1 MCERGKS
8 DRARTFLGG
17 MIAFNKRNSTM
28 DCRVRDFSATGARV
42 QLTNTAIVPDQF
54 DLTIARKE
62 RSFRASMVWRSG
74 NEAGVAFLGE
84 YNNENARA
92 AGVGQAPAT
101 KRS

>member
-1 MCERGKS
+1 
-8 DRARTFLGG
+8 
-17 MIAFNKRNSTM
+17 M

-42 QLTNTAIVPDQF
+42 HLTNTAIVPDQF

-62 RSFRASMVWRSG
+62 RSFRASMVWRSV

-84 YNNENARA
+84 YNNENGRA

>member
-1 MCERGKS
+1 M
-8 DRARTFLGG
+8 
-17 MIAFNKRNSTM
+17 
-28 DCRVRDFSATGARV
+28 RDFSATGARV

-62 RSFRASMVWRSG
+62 RSFRARMVWRSV

-84 YNNENARA
+84 YNNENGRA

>member
-1 MCERGKS
+1 M
-8 DRARTFLGG
+8 
-17 MIAFNKRNSTM
+17 
-28 DCRVRDFSATGARV
+28 RDFSATGARV

-62 RSFRASMVWRSG
+62 RSFRASMVWRSV

-84 YNNENARA
+84 YNNENGRA

>member
-1 MCERGKS
+1 
-8 DRARTFLGG
+8 
-17 MIAFNKRNSTM
+17 TM

-42 QLTNTAIVPDQF
+42 QLTN

-62 RSFRASMVWRSG
+62 RSFRASMVWRSV

>member
-28 DCRVRDFSATGARV
+28 DCRVRDFSATGARD
-42 QLTNTAIVPDQF
+42 LPYRNYPDQF

-62 RSFRASMVWRSG
+62 RSFRASMVWRSV

>member
-1 MCERGKS
+1 MSERGKS

-42 QLTNTAIVPDQF
+42 QLTN

-62 RSFRASMVWRSG
+62 RSFRASMVWRSV
-74 NEAGVAFLGE
+74 NEAG
-84 YNNENARA
+84 
-92 AGVGQAPAT
+92 
-101 KRS
+101 

>member
-1 MCERGKS
+1 
-8 DRARTFLGG
+8 
-17 MIAFNKRNSTM
+17 
-28 DCRVRDFSATGARV
+28 
-42 QLTNTAIVPDQF
+42 
-54 DLTIARKE
+54 
-62 RSFRASMVWRSG
+62 MVWRSV

>member
-1 MCERGKS
+1 
-8 DRARTFLGG
+8 LGG
-17 MIAFNKRNSTM
+17 MIAFNKRNSTV

-42 QLTNTAIVPDQF
+42 QLTN

-62 RSFRASMVWRSG
+62 RSFRASMVWRSV

>member
-1 MCERGKS
+1 
-8 DRARTFLGG
+8 
-17 MIAFNKRNSTM
+17 M

-62 RSFRASMVWRSG
+62 RSFRASMVWRSV

-84 YNNENARA
+84 YNNENGRA

>member
-1 MCERGKS
+1 MSERGKS

-42 QLTNTAIVPDQF
+42 QLTN

-62 RSFRASMVWRSG
+62 RSFRASMVWRSV